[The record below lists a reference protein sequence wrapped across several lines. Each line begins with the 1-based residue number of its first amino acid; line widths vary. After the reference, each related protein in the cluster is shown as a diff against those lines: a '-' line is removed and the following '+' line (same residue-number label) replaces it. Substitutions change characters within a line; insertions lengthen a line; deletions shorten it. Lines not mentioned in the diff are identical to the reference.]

1 MATAETILVVVIV
14 AAMTVLVGRR
24 MWRTLSGKGET
35 CGGCSRSCA
44 VVASPDGL
52 RRGGR
57 QPALA
62 QEKDEFGVDKSVKS
76 C

>member
-14 AAMTVLVGRR
+14 AAMTVLIGRR
-24 MWRTLSGKGET
+24 TWRILSGKNKT

-44 VVASPDGL
+44 VMASPDGV

-62 QEKDEFGVDKSVKS
+62 QKKVQLPKAGDGT
-76 C
+76 